1 MGSLM
6 SPRRSQ
12 MVWRWCA
19 PARRRLK
26 PMAAQQTRKRQ
37 ELSDESRLDDDGVEA
52 GLGEEV
58 GLDRPWQSPEFRDNG
73 GETPVTEEFSRL
85 DLTAG
90 ADDEDAAGTDR
101 LIRLYLEEAGTV
113 PLLTAADEV
122 RLAEQLHTAE
132 AHLLEALQAALP
144 VAAIPPELTPEA
156 WLAEQLR
163 QLQSW
168 VARLDQG
175 QAAAVEADSGL
186 VPAALRHLWATLQ
199 PWQERLE
206 AAKTEM
212 VTANLRLVV
221 AIAKRYLDRGLPLLD
236 LIQEGNL
243 GLMRAVEKF
252 DPRRGCRLSTY
263 AMWWIRQGISRALAE
278 QGRTVRLPAHVSERL
293 GQLSRAAQRLR
304 QELEREP
311 TAHELAEVLQLS
323 AAQVRAMQVRSAPIL
338 SLDTPIADSRVQLG
352 NLFAERTVHD
362 PLDTAVETELS
373 DHVRSCIQALT
384 PREAY
389 IVRARFGLDTGGGHT
404 LEEIGQA
411 LQLSRERVRQLE
423 AHAMEKLRRAA
434 CHRRLRSVLEH

>member
-1 MGSLM
+1 
-6 SPRRSQ
+6 
-12 MVWRWCA
+12 MV
-19 PARRRLK
+19 
-26 PMAAQQTRKRQ
+26 AAQPAGVRLQP
-37 ELSDESRLDDDGVEA
+37 SDAPFPDEDGLDTGIDEEVSLDPPWQNADVSEQVVEA
-52 GLGEEV
+52 L
-58 GLDRPWQSPEFRDNG
+58 
-73 GETPVTEEFSRL
+73 VTEEPSRL
-85 DLTAG
+85 EPTAVM
-90 ADDEDAAGTDR
+90 DDEGTPGTER
-101 LIRLYLEEAGTV
+101 LILLYLQEAGTV
-113 PLLTAADEV
+113 RLLTAADEV
-122 RLAEQLHTAE
+122 RLGEQLQSAK

-144 VAAIPPELTPEA
+144 AAAIPPELTPEA

-186 VPAALRHLWATLQ
+186 APAALRHLWATLQ
-199 PWQERLE
+199 HWQERLE

-263 AMWWIRQGISRALAE
+263 AMWWIRQGIGRALAE

-323 AAQVRAMQVRSAPIL
+323 VAQVRAMQVRSAPIL

-389 IVRARFGLDTGGGHT
+389 IVRARFGLDTGTGRT

-434 CHRRLRSVLEH
+434 SPRRVRSVLEH

>member
-1 MGSLM
+1 
-6 SPRRSQ
+6 
-12 MVWRWCA
+12 MVAARPAGVLLQPSNA
-19 PARRRLK
+19 PF
-26 PMAAQQTRKRQ
+26 P
-37 ELSDESRLDDDGVEA
+37 DEDGVDT
-52 GLGEEV
+52 GIGEEV
-58 GLDRPWQSPEFRDNG
+58 GLDPAWQSADVAENVV
-73 GETPVTEEFSRL
+73 EALVTEEPSQL
-85 DLTAG
+85 EPTAVV
-90 ADDEDAAGTDR
+90 DDEGTSGTER
-101 LIRLYLEEAGTV
+101 LILLYLQEAGTV
-113 PLLTAADEV
+113 RLLTAADEV
-122 RLAEQLHTAE
+122 RLAEQLQSAK

-144 VAAIPPELTPEA
+144 AAAIPPELTPEA

-175 QAAAVEADSGL
+175 QASAVEADSGL
-186 VPAALRHLWATLQ
+186 PPAALRHLWATLQ

-206 AAKTEM
+206 ATKTEM

-263 AMWWIRQGISRALAE
+263 AMWWIRQGIGRALAE
-278 QGRTVRLPAHVSERL
+278 QGRTVRLPVHVSERL

-311 TAHELAEVLQLS
+311 TAHELAEALQLS
-323 AAQVRAMQVRSAPIL
+323 VAQVRAMQGRSTPIL
-338 SLDTPIADSRVQLG
+338 SLDTPIADSQLQLG
-352 NLFAERTVHD
+352 NLIAERTVHD

-373 DHVRSCIQALT
+373 DHVKSCMQALT

-389 IVRARFGLDTGGGHT
+389 IVRARFGLDTGGGQT

-423 AHAMEKLRRAA
+423 THAMEKLRRAA
-434 CHRRLRSVLEH
+434 SPRRARSVLEH